1 MPTRELLAPSQRV
14 QFTDFTAPLDDR
26 TLARFYTLSDTDLEL
41 IRRHRRDST
50 QLGFAVQLGYARLPG
65 RVLHVGEEAHP
76 QIVATLASQLGV
88 DPAAFA
94 AYLHGRDT
102 TRREHQLELQRDFG
116 FRSFS
121 ATIYR
126 ELAGWLLPIALSTD
140 VGPVLVGALVDEMRE
155 RKVLAPA
162 LSTIERLAWE
172 TRRRAERLV
181 FVRLTAALT
190 DVQRA
195 QLDGLLVMK
204 PGARMTALA
213 MLRQPPRRPTPAT
226 FIALAERL
234 QTIRAIGL
242 KPDVARQ
249 VHQTRLVR
257 LAREG
262 ARYSPQFLQRFSPE
276 RRYATLVAFL
286 LETSASLTDEAI
298 ELHDRLIGQYHSQ
311 TKQTHADQF
320 QQSGRAINEKVRL
333 YASVGAALIT
343 AREAAVDPYQAIEAI
358 LPWTTFIDSV
368 AEAEQLARPAR
379 FDPLALLATA
389 FPRVRRYAPTLLD
402 SFQFHGTTSCQPLLD
417 GLTLL
422 RELNASERLKRVPR
436 DAPIE
441 FVSPRWEPH
450 VVSTT
455 GAIDRP
461 FYELCALSTLRD
473 RLRAGD
479 VWVAGSR
486 QYRAFDEYLLP
497 QPEWHELRAA
507 GPVPVAIETTCS
519 AYLEQRRDEVDQA
532 MTKVASLLANDQ
544 LSDVRLRN
552 GRLTITPLRTTVP
565 PEADELGRRA
575 YELLRWVRITDL
587 LVEVDEMTGM
597 SRHFTHLQTGEPVE
611 DPRALYTV
619 LLAEATNLGLA
630 KMAQA
635 CPEYTY
641 RQLAWI
647 ADWYVRDETCR
658 QGLASIINAQH
669 RHPFAAYWGDGTASS
684 SDAQQFPVGG
694 RSASIGQVN
703 LHYGPAPGVKL
714 YTHLSDQYGPYH
726 TTTISATASEAPY
739 LVDGLL
745 YHETDLEIAEH
756 YSDTGAFS
764 DQIFGI
770 CQLLGFRYAP
780 RIRDLADK
788 RLHPFEKAS
797 AYRTLE
803 PLIGDRVNVRQ
814 IESQWEELLRLA
826 TSIRQGTVTAS
837 LVLRKLASY
846 PRQNGLAWG
855 LREIGR
861 IDRTLFT
868 LDWLQSPELRR
879 RVTVGLN
886 KGEAKNALSR
896 AVCFHRR
903 GMVQDR
909 TFDDQRLRAGGLN
922 LVVAAIVLWN
932 TVYLER
938 AVDTLR
944 AGGTAVPDELLQH
957 LSPLAWEHIVL
968 TGEYRWGSDETRR
981 PGQRREL
988 RPVR

>member
-65 RVLHVGEEAHP
+65 RVLRVGEEAHP

-249 VHQTRLVR
+249 VHQPRLVR

-497 QPEWHELRAA
+497 QPEWHELREA

-544 LSDVRLRN
+544 LPDVRLRN

-669 RHPFAAYWGDGTASS
+669 RHPFAAYWGDGTTSS

-764 DQIFGI
+764 DQIFGV

-988 RPVR
+988 RPAR

>member
-1 MPTRELLAPSQRV
+1 MPTRELLAPSQRP
-14 QFTDFTAPLDDR
+14 QITNFTAPLDDR

-65 RVLHVGEEAHP
+65 RVLRVGEEAHP

-389 FPRVRRYAPTLLD
+389 FPRVRRYAPTLLH

-669 RHPFAAYWGDGTASS
+669 RHPFAAYWGDGTTSS

>member
-65 RVLHVGEEAHP
+65 RVLRVGEEAHP

-358 LPWTTFIDSV
+358 LPWTAFVNSV

-379 FDPLALLATA
+379 FDPLTLLATA
-389 FPRVRRYAPTLLD
+389 YPRLRRYAPTLLD
-402 SFQFHGTTSCQPLLD
+402 SFQFNGTSACQPLLD

-422 RELNASERLKRVPR
+422 KELNASERLKRVPT

-450 VVSTT
+450 VVSVT
-455 GAIDRP
+455 GVIDRP

-497 QPEWHELRAA
+497 QPAWRALRETQ
-507 GPVPVAIETTCS
+507 PVPVAVETTC
-519 AYLEQRRDEVDQA
+519 ATYLDQQRQQVDQK
-532 MTKVASLLANDQ
+532 MTKVAGLLANEDLLIQ
-544 LSDVRLRN
+544 EA
-552 GRLTITPLRTTVP
+552 T
-565 PEADELGRRA
+565 ADE
-575 YELLRWVRITDL
+575 
-587 LVEVDEMTGM
+587 
-597 SRHFTHLQTGEPVE
+597 F
-611 DPRALYTV
+611 
-619 LLAEATNLGLA
+619 
-630 KMAQA
+630 
-635 CPEYTY
+635 
-641 RQLAWI
+641 
-647 ADWYVRDETCR
+647 
-658 QGLASIINAQH
+658 
-669 RHPFAAYWGDGTASS
+669 
-684 SDAQQFPVGG
+684 
-694 RSASIGQVN
+694 
-703 LHYGPAPGVKL
+703 
-714 YTHLSDQYGPYH
+714 
-726 TTTISATASEAPY
+726 
-739 LVDGLL
+739 
-745 YHETDLEIAEH
+745 
-756 YSDTGAFS
+756 
-764 DQIFGI
+764 
-770 CQLLGFRYAP
+770 
-780 RIRDLADK
+780 
-788 RLHPFEKAS
+788 
-797 AYRTLE
+797 
-803 PLIGDRVNVRQ
+803 
-814 IESQWEELLRLA
+814 
-826 TSIRQGTVTAS
+826 
-837 LVLRKLASY
+837 
-846 PRQNGLAWG
+846 
-855 LREIGR
+855 
-861 IDRTLFT
+861 
-868 LDWLQSPELRR
+868 
-879 RVTVGLN
+879 
-886 KGEAKNALSR
+886 
-896 AVCFHRR
+896 
-903 GMVQDR
+903 
-909 TFDDQRLRAGGLN
+909 
-922 LVVAAIVLWN
+922 
-932 TVYLER
+932 
-938 AVDTLR
+938 
-944 AGGTAVPDELLQH
+944 
-957 LSPLAWEHIVL
+957 
-968 TGEYRWGSDETRR
+968 
-981 PGQRREL
+981 
-988 RPVR
+988 

>member
-1 MPTRELLAPSQRV
+1 M
-14 QFTDFTAPLDDR
+14 
-26 TLARFYTLSDTDLEL
+26 
-41 IRRHRRDST
+41 
-50 QLGFAVQLGYARLPG
+50 
-65 RVLHVGEEAHP
+65 
-76 QIVATLASQLGV
+76 LASQLGV
-88 DPAAFA
+88 DPAAFSD
-94 AYLHGRDT
+94 YRHGRDT
-102 TRREHQLELQRDFG
+102 TRREHVLELQRDFG
-116 FRSFS
+116 FASFS
-121 ATIYR
+121 AAIYR
-126 ELAGWLLPIALSTD
+126 ELAGWLLPIALTTD
-140 VGPVLVGALVDEMRE
+140 VGTVLVGALIDEMRE

-162 LSTIERLAWE
+162 LSSIERLAWE

-190 DVQRA
+190 DAQRA
-195 QLDGLLVMK
+195 QLDALLVVQ
-204 PGARMTALA
+204 PGARMTTLA

-226 FIALAERL
+226 FMGLAERL
-234 QTIRAIGL
+234 QTIRAIGINAE
-242 KPDVARQ
+242 VARK
-249 VHQTRLVR
+249 VHPTRLVR

-286 LETSASLTDEAI
+286 LETSANFTDEAI
-298 ELHDRLIGQYHSQ
+298 ELHDRLIGQYHNQ
-311 TKQTHADQF
+311 TRHAHAEQF

-333 YASVGAALIT
+333 YASIGAALIS

-358 LPWTTFIDSV
+358 LPWTTFVDSV

-389 FPRVRRYAPTLLD
+389 YPRVRRYAPTLLD
-402 SFQFHGTTSCQPLLD
+402 SFEFQGTSSCQSLLD
-417 GLTLL
+417 GLKLL
-422 RELNASERLKRVPR
+422 KELNASERLRRIPR

-441 FVSPRWEPH
+441 FISPRWEPH
-450 VVSTT
+450 VLTKT
-455 GAIDRP
+455 GVIDRP

-497 QPEWHELRAA
+497 QPDWLEMRET
-507 GPVPVAIETTCS
+507 GPVPVAVETTCTT
-519 AYLEQRRDEVDQA
+519 YLDGRRDKVDYE
-532 MTKVASLLANDQ
+532 MNKVASLLENDQ

-552 GRLTITPLRTTVP
+552 GRLLITPLRTTVP
-565 PEADELGRRA
+565 PEAEELGRRA
-575 YELLRWVRITDL
+575 YEMLRWVRITDL

-597 SRHFTHLQTGEPVE
+597 SRHFTHLQTGEPVK

-658 QGLASIINAQH
+658 QALASIINAQH
-669 RHPFAAYWGDGTASS
+669 RHPFAAQWGDGTTSS

-694 RSASIGQVN
+694 RSAAIGRVN
-703 LHYGPAPGVKL
+703 AHYGPEPGVKL

-726 TTTISATASEAPY
+726 STTISATASEAPY

-756 YSDTGAFS
+756 YSDTGAFT

-788 RLHPFEKAS
+788 RLHPFEKSSSYPA
-797 AYRTLE
+797 LE
-803 PLIGDRVNVRQ
+803 PLIGDRINVGQ
-814 IESQWEELLRLA
+814 IESQWDELLRLA

-855 LREIGR
+855 LRELGR
-861 IDRTLFT
+861 IDRTLFM
-868 LDWLQSPELRR
+868 LEWLQSPELRR
-879 RVTVGLN
+879 RVSIGLN

-903 GMVQDR
+903 GMVHDR

-922 LVVAAIVLWN
+922 LVVAAIVYWN
-932 TVYLER
+932 TVYLEQ
-938 AVDTLR
+938 AVATLSA
-944 AGGTAVPDELLQH
+944 AGLHIPDGLLQH

-968 TGEYRWGSDETRR
+968 TGEYRWTADVARR

-988 RPVR
+988 RPNPDAAAPLASSQPTVLPYSFPKMMS